1 MEKKPTP
8 MWWFAR
14 IFAVALL
21 GTSGSASGQS
31 AAGGATGKGVACRT
45 YSTSES
51 RTIGSNIGSGSMK
64 LTCEYNKSTNEHV
77 CHSDYAD
84 SRTAYSSVI
93 TYKFASVDDFISDA
107 PRIVHF
113 GRATTVTIRITTPG
127 LASMTTSTQ
136 SFDAQGR
143 LTRITS
149 RLAEKVVAEQ
159 RFTAWDQFGR
169 PTAAT
174 DGTQAYTY
182 AYKDTE
188 RVVTATNVTA
198 RMVTRSDGPMDAE
211 RSLLVQ
217 EAKIGRTDD
226 LETARI
232 RSPLTLLRC
241 SSILKGC

>member
-8 MWWFAR
+8 IWLFAQ
-14 IFAVALL
+14 IFVALL

-31 AAGGATGKGVACRT
+31 TAGGATGGGVACRT

-51 RTIGSNIGSGSMK
+51 RTIASNIGAGSMK
-64 LTCEYNKSTNEHV
+64 LTCEYNRSTNEHV

-93 TYKFASVDDFISDA
+93 TYKFESVDDFISDA

-113 GRATTVTIRITTPG
+113 GRATTVAIRITTPG

-136 SFDAQGR
+136 SFDARGR
-143 LTRITS
+143 LARITS

-159 RFTAWDQFGR
+159 TFTAWEPFGR

-174 DGTQAYTY
+174 DGTQTYTY
-182 AYKDTE
+182 AYDDAE

-198 RMVTRSDGPMDAE
+198 RMVIRQTFDANGIHIGQAVTGPGMTQNQTF
-211 RSLLVQ
+211 S
-217 EAKIGRTDD
+217 IHS
-226 LETARI
+226 TA
-232 RSPLTLLRC
+232 TVC
-241 SSILKGC
+241 H

>member
-1 MEKKPTP
+1 MKTTPAPT
-8 MWWFAR
+8 WLSALL
-14 IFAVALL
+14 FAVVLP
-21 GTSGSASGQS
+21 GSASTQS
-31 AAGGATGKGVACRT
+31 TARHAPSRGAACRT

-51 RTIGSNIGSGSMK
+51 RTIASNIGSGSMK
-64 LTCEYNKSTNEHV
+64 LRCEYNKSTNEHV
-77 CHSDYAD
+77 CNGDYAD

-93 TYKFASVDDFISDA
+93 TYKFESVDDFISDA

-174 DGTQAYTY
+174 DGAQNYTY
-182 AYKDTE
+182 AYNDAE

-198 RMVTRSDGPMDAE
+198 RMVIRQTFDPNGIHNGQVSTGPGMTQNQAF
-211 RSLLVQ
+211 S
-217 EAKIGRTDD
+217 IHS
-226 LETARI
+226 TA
-232 RSPLTLLRC
+232 TVC
-241 SSILKGC
+241 H